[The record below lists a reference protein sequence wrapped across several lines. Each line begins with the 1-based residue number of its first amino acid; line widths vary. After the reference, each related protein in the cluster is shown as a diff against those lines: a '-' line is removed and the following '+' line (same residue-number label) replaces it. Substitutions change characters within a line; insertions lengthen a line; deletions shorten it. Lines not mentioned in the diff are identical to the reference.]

1 MGVMGEQ
8 DSGPVGRREAVVGAA
23 RLAIVIPAFDEAA
36 TIGAVVR
43 GCLALPGRPRV
54 IVVDDGSTDDTA
66 VLAAEAGAELL
77 PQGTNRGKGDS
88 LRRGMRAALAG
99 AAGWI
104 VTLDAD
110 GQHRPEDI
118 PRLVAA
124 AATWPGHV
132 VIGARRAA
140 GFGQVPAA
148 RRIANRIA
156 DFWVSWAARRP
167 VPDSQ
172 SGFRVYPGA
181 LAALLVH
188 GGGRAERFAFESEAL
203 IEAGRRGFGFVAV
216 PIPAIYDPALRPS
229 HFRPVADIAR
239 IVRMVAG
246 RLLARGMDP
255 VGLWRSLRRPP
266 EDCPPADHQDGYHQ
280 DADHHDGDQ

>member
-1 MGVMGEQ
+1 MREQ
-8 DSGPVGRREAVVGAA
+8 DSGPVGRREATVGATGV
-23 RLAIVIPAFDEAA
+23 AIVIPAFDEAA
-36 TIGAVVR
+36 TIGTIVR

-54 IVVDDGSTDDTA
+54 IVVDDGSADATA

-99 AAGWI
+99 GAGWI

-124 AATWPGHV
+124 AAAWPRHV
-132 VIGARRAA
+132 VIGARWGAGAGRA
-140 GFGQVPAA
+140 PAA
-148 RRIANRIA
+148 RRVANRIA
-156 DFWVSWAARRP
+156 DFWVSWAARQP
-167 VPDSQ
+167 VRDSQ
-172 SGFRVYPGA
+172 SGFRVYPAA
-181 LAALLVH
+181 LAAMLVQ
-188 GGGRAERFAFESEAL
+188 GGSRAERFAFESEAL
-203 IEAGRRGFGFVAV
+203 IEAGRCGFGFVAV
-216 PIPAIYDPALRPS
+216 PVPAIYDPALRPS

-239 IVRMVAG
+239 IVRMVAA

-266 EDCPPADHQDGYHQ
+266 GQ
-280 DADHHDGDQ
+280 